1 MSHYNLRKGSLKCVA
16 CDKYDHIST
25 KCEINPISWKF
36 NKANN
41 KKKLNFIG
49 RRPLGVKTISEGE
62 SNPLNVHNE

>member
-25 KCEINPISWKF
+25 KCEINLISWNF

-41 KKKLNFIG
+41 KKHLIL
-49 RRPLGVKTISEGE
+49 LGEDLGGE
-62 SNPLNVHNE
+62 NN